1 MSQKN
6 GNICFADKKNANTF
20 KYFTFAFF
28 CNLASDL
35 ATKLPFPSKR
45 FRLDTVRNYY
55 QDILGLLPSKF
66 KFSNLTEDLVQQ
78 LLKDMNIDKAADI
91 DNLSEKV
98 LKVGANILAKQIS
111 ELCNLSI
118 KY

>member
-28 CNLASDL
+28 FNLASDL

-66 KFSNLTEDLVQQ
+66 KFDRRPCTTVTKGYE
-78 LLKDMNIDKAADI
+78 
-91 DNLSEKV
+91 
-98 LKVGANILAKQIS
+98 
-111 ELCNLSI
+111 
-118 KY
+118 YR